1 MAAVVVH
8 LDGLHGAVLKD
19 NVQLQ
24 QILADGVGG
33 QNQHVVGAGGLGLSL
48 EEDHVGQLGGLIGLV
63 GGLVQS
69 GVDLNLGV
77 IVHIAHV
84 VPAGGHAVL
93 NLALGVRPVV
103 EGNGVL
109 VHGVGLLSLSVRRH
123 IDGAAAAGVAV
134 HSLILKATIISGVH
148 PDDGGVVTHAG
159 GAAGVHAAVNLA
171 GTGLQA
177 IALKDALDGQHVIV
191 GQGVGDDGASG
202 HASLVVGL
210 TGLTGLT
217 GLVDIAGAQVGLQLL
232 VVGLA
237 LDIISGFNGIDI
249 LHCLGGVLPVDAVGL
264 DGAVGH
270 EDLDLAGAVQGVQGP
285 GGVDHEGIVGD
296 DLLSGADG
304 DHIAVGVQDKVVAV
318 VKAGLVLGVGNVKTG
333 QIHVHQ
339 GGGVQNVGLAVLFT
353 IHGDKELVGL
363 VAVHA
368 GHLAGDN
375 LGGGDVGAAAVLHV
389 EDQVVGGHL
398 VVEHYVLKVLRLSD
412 GLVGQLVVLV
422 ITGRI
427 EGDCLVLL
435 AVGAHLGQ
443 SLAGEQHVLGVAIVV
458 VVDDLNVHTVQVEL
472 VAVVG
477 GIAVVVDQVVGI
489 LFGLAVAVV
498 HVELGALGDGHAGA
512 LQVILHGALS
522 GSGGVDHVH
531 VVLGGHAQHLGIGQ
545 DGGLLDVHGHGLA
558 QEVNG
563 GVHIEGNLTG
573 LGHALVLGGVGG
585 GGGVQNHVVQHGL
598 AILQSGVG
606 VGLVQLS
613 PLVAHHNALHLVHA
627 VHGGQDGAGIG
638 VRHGVAVV
646 GVALDHLHVQG
657 VVDEQS
663 GVVAA
668 QRLGHGALE
677 VAEDAQLGGQGVGV
691 DLPVGAG
698 QALDSGI
705 VASGHQQHLGGLGA
719 GHARVGV
726 KLAVAAAGNDAGG
739 VAVVDVALGPVAAD
753 VSQAGGA
760 ILIQGAVIHALIHDD
775 GDHLRHLGAVHALGG
790 GIGAVGLSFDD
801 AQRHQHGNGVLVH
814 DLILIGEIVVAR
826 SGGGDNHHADEHDR
840 RQSQAESPLEV
851 SHLDFLLLNFE
862 A

>member
-1 MAAVVVH
+1 M
-8 LDGLHGAVLKD
+8 
-19 NVQLQ
+19 
-24 QILADGVGG
+24 
-33 QNQHVVGAGGLGLSL
+33 
-48 EEDHVGQLGGLIGLV
+48 
-63 GGLVQS
+63 
-69 GVDLNLGV
+69 
-77 IVHIAHV
+77 
-84 VPAGGHAVL
+84 
-93 NLALGVRPVV
+93 
-103 EGNGVL
+103 
-109 VHGVGLLSLSVRRH
+109 
-123 IDGAAAAGVAV
+123 
-134 HSLILKATIISGVH
+134 
-148 PDDGGVVTHAG
+148 
-159 GAAGVHAAVNLA
+159 
-171 GTGLQA
+171 
-177 IALKDALDGQHVIV
+177 
-191 GQGVGDDGASG
+191 
-202 HASLVVGL
+202 
-210 TGLTGLT
+210 
-217 GLVDIAGAQVGLQLL
+217 
-232 VVGLA
+232 
-237 LDIISGFNGIDI
+237 
-249 LHCLGGVLPVDAVGL
+249 
-264 DGAVGH
+264 
-270 EDLDLAGAVQGVQGP
+270 
-285 GGVDHEGIVGD
+285 
-296 DLLSGADG
+296 
-304 DHIAVGVQDKVVAV
+304 
-318 VKAGLVLGVGNVKTG
+318 
-333 QIHVHQ
+333 
-339 GGGVQNVGLAVLFT
+339 
-353 IHGDKELVGL
+353 
-363 VAVHA
+363 
-368 GHLAGDN
+368 
-375 LGGGDVGAAAVLHV
+375 
-389 EDQVVGGHL
+389 
-398 VVEHYVLKVLRLSD
+398 
-412 GLVGQLVVLV
+412 
-422 ITGRI
+422 
-427 EGDCLVLL
+427 
-435 AVGAHLGQ
+435 
-443 SLAGEQHVLGVAIVV
+443 
-458 VVDDLNVHTVQVEL
+458 
-472 VAVVG
+472 
-477 GIAVVVDQVVGI
+477 GI

-760 ILIQGAVIHALIHDD
+760 VLIQGAVIHALIHDD

-862 A
+862 PEGRITPLASHEKGGIPPTCSSKWHKRAAKSGVGRPLVDTPGMPSAKRPGTATVPGCFW